1 MPTGYGKS
9 LCYQFQPV
17 YQERRCGYQEKVV
30 EVKVK
35 KSGIFILSQGRAMI
49 TDMLPRLA
57 PILLFSDVP
66 EIETDLLKFE
76 ILSHKVENI
85 INQMKD

>member
-1 MPTGYGKS
+1 
-9 LCYQFQPV
+9 
-17 YQERRCGYQEKVV
+17 
-30 EVKVK
+30 
-35 KSGIFILSQGRAMI
+35 MI

-85 INQMKD
+85 INQMKH